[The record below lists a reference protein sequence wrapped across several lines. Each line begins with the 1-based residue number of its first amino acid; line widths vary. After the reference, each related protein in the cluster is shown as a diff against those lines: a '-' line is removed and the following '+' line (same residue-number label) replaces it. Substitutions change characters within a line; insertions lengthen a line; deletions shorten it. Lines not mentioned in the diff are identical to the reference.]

1 MHRGH
6 RRHGRGLHFRR
17 PFPNRT
23 ELLARLE
30 AYQRDLEQE
39 LADLDDLIRHLRDGT
54 GGRHVRTARA
64 GLALGWIRRMPPPP
78 QASASQRSPSRTS
91 TAFVSSV

>member
-6 RRHGRGLHFRR
+6 RRHGHGRGLRFRR

-23 ELLARLE
+23 ELLERLE

-39 LADLDDLIRHLRDGT
+39 LADLDDLIRHLRDT
-54 GGRHVRTARA
+54 PADT
-64 GLALGWIRRMPPPP
+64 
-78 QASASQRSPSRTS
+78 TS
-91 TAFVSSV
+91 EQPAPVAQV

>member
-6 RRHGRGLHFRR
+6 RRHGRGLRFRR

-23 ELLARLE
+23 ELLERLE

-39 LADLDDLIRHLRDGT
+39 LADLDDLIRHLRDT
-54 GGRHVRTARA
+54 
-64 GLALGWIRRMPPPP
+64 PP
-78 QASASQRSPSRTS
+78 AESTS
-91 TAFVSSV
+91 EQPAQV